1 LRTIKDFILILNEI
15 LSTKN
20 ESQIKS
26 SSEIRE
32 ILSRALNEY
41 IFSSSKEERK
51 TISDGI
57 YKKFEEDKEIEK
69 IKKNKILHSLLSY
82 KTENI
87 KKSYFQKWKKS
98 TLLNSISTMNK
109 TNFYKNL
116 HKTKLSKLE

>member
-1 LRTIKDFILILNEI
+1 MRTIKDFILILNEI

>member
-1 LRTIKDFILILNEI
+1 LINLRTIKDFILILNEI

-87 KKSYFQKWKKS
+87 KKSYFQCQESQSRIKQL
-98 TLLNSISTMNK
+98 TLL
-109 TNFYKNL
+109 F
-116 HKTKLSKLE
+116 